1 MSFPYDGNNDT
12 DNLWIDSAKRLLSVS
27 LDLLLALAASEP
39 DAPVTGTD
47 VTLDTPSHTLREGF
61 LLEE

>member
-12 DNLWIDSAKRLLSVS
+12 DNFWIDSARRLLKAS
-27 LDLLLALAASEP
+27 LDLLLASAAEP
-39 DAPVTGTD
+39 DAPVTRTD
-47 VTLDTPSHTLREGF
+47 VTLDTPSHTPREGF

>member
-27 LDLLLALAASEP
+27 LDLLLAAAESEP
-39 DAPVTGTD
+39 NAPVTCAD
-47 VTLDTPSHTLREGF
+47 VTLDTPSHTPREGF
-61 LLEE
+61 HLEE